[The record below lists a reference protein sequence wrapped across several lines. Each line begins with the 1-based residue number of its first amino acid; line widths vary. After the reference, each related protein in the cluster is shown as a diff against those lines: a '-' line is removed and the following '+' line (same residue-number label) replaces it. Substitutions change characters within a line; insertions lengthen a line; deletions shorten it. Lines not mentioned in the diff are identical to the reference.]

1 MQKRHSPIELLI
13 EIVLFAL
20 LLTISTVVF
29 CSDTTLN
36 YFSKIE
42 YAKKYEEYVKKYSSE
57 FNVDENLVYSIIKA
71 ESDFDQDALSSQGA
85 VGLMQIMPETFLHDI
100 KDALKIDG
108 GVEVLYN
115 PDINIRAGV
124 YYLSYLLEHFGS
136 SRTAIASY
144 NAGIGNV
151 SKWIKDGNIADFD
164 GELMIDEIPFFETR
178 VYVKKVEFYYKK
190 YSELYPLTE
199 DSGDEKPVAD
209 KYSTPK
215 FIDEDEVLDYA
226 KKYGSIFGVDP
237 CLVLAICNIESSFNA
252 HALSSSNAMGLMQI
266 KPTTYLGD
274 IRPKLGTSSDE
285 KILYDAETNI
295 MCGTYYLHWLYERLG
310 GTEEV
315 IVAYYYG
322 IGNVLRMLI
331 DEEYSTDG
339 VTLIYEKIPNQSAR
353 NYLRRVLKSYN
364 EYLACYADFN
374 MK

>member
-20 LLTISTVVF
+20 LLTIFVVIF

-36 YFSKIE
+36 FFSKIE
-42 YAKKYEEYVKKYSSE
+42 YAKKYEEYVEKYSAE

-71 ESDFDQDALSSQGA
+71 ESDFDQYAISSQGA

-108 GVEVLYN
+108 GAEVLYD
-115 PDINIRAGV
+115 PDINIRAGI
-124 YYLSYLLEHFGS
+124 YYLSYLLECFGS
-136 SRTAIASY
+136 SRTAVASY

-151 SKWIKDGNIADFD
+151 SKWLKDGNITDFD
-164 GELMIDEIPFFETR
+164 GELMINEIPFFETR
-178 VYVKKVEFYYKK
+178 VYVKKVESYYKK
-190 YSELYPLTE
+190 YSELYPLID
-199 DSGDEKPVAD
+199 DSGDEKPIVD
-209 KYSTPK
+209 KYSMPN
-215 FIDEDEVLDYA
+215 FIDEDEVFVYA
-226 KKYGSIFGVDP
+226 EKYGSKFNVDP
-237 CLVLAICNIESSFNA
+237 CLILAICNIESSFNA

-274 IRPKLGTSSDE
+274 IRPQLGTSSDE
-285 KILYDAETNI
+285 KVLYNAETNV
-295 MCGTYYLHWLYERLG
+295 MCGTYYLHWLDKRLG

-322 IGNVLRMLI
+322 IGNVLRLLM

-339 VTLIYEKIPNQSAR
+339 VTLIYEKIPNQSAK
-353 NYLRRVLKSYN
+353 NYLRRVLKAYD
-364 EYLACYADFN
+364 EYLAYYADLN